1 MSFKY
6 DERISPILKRF
17 GLDRVA
23 QLSKV
28 RIDRDLISAAIER
41 WRRET
46 HSFHMPVGEI
56 SITLEDVS
64 GLWGLPINGEPVT
77 GLTDDNWHEDVVQCF
92 GRGEDDWNVYRRP
105 PGTYHMRAEW
115 LRESWQDP
123 NQRLMAALPADAN
136 EVEIERY
143 D

>member
-1 MSFKY
+1 MQEQFVAFCRAGTMSFKY

-23 QLSKV
+23 QLCKV

-77 GLTDDNWHEDVVQCF
+77 GLTDDNWHELNHSTFVPSFVRCIASNN
-92 GRGEDDWNVYRRP
+92 GRIKLYACLQP
-105 PGTYHMRAEW
+105 P
-115 LRESWQDP
+115 
-123 NQRLMAALPADAN
+123 N
-136 EVEIERY
+136 I
-143 D
+143 